1 MFTQMMGA
9 IKEET
14 IGFLF
19 NIEVEVAPQP
29 TVIDPAKLTYTAPNE
44 DGAAEAH
51 GANEAREAGQLKA
64 QANPNQQQ
72 KPANGQGS
80 SFFR

>member
-1 MFTQMMGA
+1 
-9 IKEET
+9 
-14 IGFLF
+14 
-19 NIEVEVAPQP
+19 APTAP
-29 TVIDPAKLTYTAPNE
+29 VVDPAKLTYTAPNE

-51 GANEAREAGQLKA
+51 GANEPREHNGQA
-64 QANPNQQQ
+64 SPNQQQ

>member
-1 MFTQMMGA
+1 A
-9 IKEET
+9 IKEESV
-14 IGFLF
+14 GYLF
-19 NIEVEVAPQP
+19 NIEVEVAPTAP
-29 TVIDPAKLTYTAPNE
+29 VVDPAKLTYTAPNE

-51 GANEAREAGQLKA
+51 GANEPREQNG

>member
-1 MFTQMMGA
+1 MFQQMMGA

-14 IGFLF
+14 IGYLF
-19 NIEVEVAPQP
+19 NIEVEVAPAP
-29 TVIDPAKLTYTAPNE
+29 TVIDPAKLTYIAPNE

-51 GANEAREAGQLKA
+51 GANETREQKGQA
-64 QANPNQQQ
+64 APNQQ

-80 SFFR
+80 SFFRQ